1 MKKPHQR
8 ANRFSPTVTLTI
20 IALRSVGWST
30 VRVPNIGH
38 FRAILG
44 SQKGLSR
51 LLNGSL
57 GPSVTVG
64 LELAPI
70 GSEF

>member
-1 MKKPHQR
+1 MLDPSR
-8 ANRFSPTVTLTI
+8 TPSSPTVTLTI

-64 LELAPI
+64 LDYV
-70 GSEF
+70 SMD